1 MSSTQTEHPAMPR
14 AEQSTGGTSLH
25 PAEDGV
31 WQDSPMIDD
40 PEEEKVIFN
49 ALDSFS

>member
-1 MSSTQTEHPAMPR
+1 MSSAQTEHTVMTP
-14 AEQSTGGTSLH
+14 AEQQSGGDSLR

-31 WQDSPMIDD
+31 WKDSQMIDD
-40 PEEEKVIFN
+40 PEEERVIFN